1 MPYLRHLF
9 ASGFFKM
16 KIIITLASIEFI
28 SAWLSKNGNGTKQ
41 KREAMLPFL
50 VYP

>member
-1 MPYLRHLF
+1 MPYLRHLS

-28 SAWLSKNGNGTKQ
+28 SAWLSINGKGLKQ
-41 KREAMLPFL
+41 KREALPPFL